1 MFIRWNRKTLAQ
13 SNPLEVIRYSLHAA
27 IMESYR
33 EDGKPK
39 QRFIKHLA
47 AIQEDH
53 LENQSHI
60 KRFWEQVDKQMKG
73 INRATKARLM
83 ASIEKK
89 IRRA

>member
-1 MFIRWNRKTLAQ
+1 MFIRWNRKPLAQ
-13 SNPLEVIRYSLHAA
+13 SNPLEVMRYSLHAA

-33 EDGKPK
+33 KDGKPR

-53 LENQSHI
+53 LEDQGHI
-60 KRFWEQVDKQMKG
+60 KRFWDQVDRQMKG
-73 INRATKARLM
+73 IDRTTKAQLM

-89 IRRA
+89 VKWV

>member
-1 MFIRWNRKTLAQ
+1 MFIRWNRKPLAQ
-13 SNPLEVIRYSLHAA
+13 SNPLEVMRYSLHAA

-53 LENQSHI
+53 LEDQSHI
-60 KRFWEQVDKQMKG
+60 KRFWEQVKKQLKEYD
-73 INRATKARLM
+73 RSTRERLTAT
-83 ASIEKK
+83 ITKK
-89 IRRA
+89 VKQL

>member
-1 MFIRWNRKTLAQ
+1 MFIRWNRKPLAQ
-13 SNPLEVIRYSLHAA
+13 SNPLEVMRYSLHAA

-33 EDGKPK
+33 EDGKPR

-53 LENQSHI
+53 LEDQAHK
-60 KRFWEQVDKQMKG
+60 KRFWEQVEKQLKKYD
-73 INRATKARLM
+73 RATKARLM

-89 IRRA
+89 VKWV